1 MPVVS
6 VVESMRNLVG
16 DEPEW
21 PIGEVWNYH
30 DWSTIGNQRVGTYQA
45 AIDARLGES
54 DSLDEFATR
63 AQFVNYES
71 HRAMFEAWNANLW
84 QDATGLL
91 LWMSHPA
98 WHSTVWQTYDYDL
111 DVNGA
116 YYGARKG
123 CEPVHVQAD
132 PGTWQV
138 RVVNHTAAPLS
149 GVTVSARRYDLSG
162 RSLGSP
168 QRQRVDVARSATT
181 AVFPLA
187 APDGGGLHLVRL
199 ELRDSR
205 DRLLAENTYWRYDK
219 AEQLRALNDVPST
232 RLSTSSSTVRVVD
245 GRNTVTT
252 TVRNQGR
259 TVAALVRLAVRDQRG
274 ERVLPARY
282 DDNYFWLL
290 PGESREV
297 RISWPAR
304 SGLARQVTV
313 TAQAYNS

>member
-1 MPVVS
+1 
-6 VVESMRNLVG
+6 
-16 DEPEW
+16 
-21 PIGEVWNYH
+21 
-30 DWSTIGNQRVGTYQA
+30 
-45 AIDARLGES
+45 
-54 DSLDEFATR
+54 
-63 AQFVNYES
+63 
-71 HRAMFEAWNANLW
+71 
-84 QDATGLL
+84 
-91 LWMSHPA
+91 MSHPA

-181 AVFPLA
+181 AVFPLT